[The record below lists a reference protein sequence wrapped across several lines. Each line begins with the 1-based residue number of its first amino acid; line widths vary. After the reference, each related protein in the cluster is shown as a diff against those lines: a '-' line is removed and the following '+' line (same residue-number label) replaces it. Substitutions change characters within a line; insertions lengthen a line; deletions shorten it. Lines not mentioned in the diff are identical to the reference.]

1 MNLSI
6 EKEIIYNQRYKKLQQ
21 SFGIIGKSEQIQQIV
36 EIIDQVAQ
44 SDITVLIVG
53 ESGTGKELVAKAI
66 HKHSRRKLA
75 PMMTVNCG
83 AIPEGIIESELF
95 GHKKGAFTGATEDR
109 KGYFELSSGGT
120 IFLDEIGEMPIAT
133 QVKILRVLESGEYM
147 RVGDSK
153 VRHADVRII
162 AASNKD
168 LSKAVNQGNFRKD
181 LYFRIKAVTIS
192 IPPLRER
199 RVDIPELIKF
209 FSHQFCKRSSVVFDG
224 FTDEAVDIMKN
235 SSWPG
240 NVRELKNFIESIIVL
255 EKGKRIDST
264 ILLKHLD
271 RQRIETSPFL
281 PVPLERP
288 SEEAERELILRYLF
302 LLRKEVAELKGM
314 LFNRLLLSEKVGE
327 YIPAESFEGEKVEEI
342 TYPAVESIERS
353 EIMSL
358 NQMERD
364 LIERTLR
371 KFNNNRRKTAEALK
385 ISERTLYRKLKEYG
399 IN

>member
-1 MNLSI
+1 
-6 EKEIIYNQRYKKLQQ
+6 NQRYKKLQQ